1 MATCKD
7 CLHCEACTDLLES
20 MGYTVNGDGQDA
32 DKLCD
37 KFDFKQKGGI
47 AVALTPEQWQTVL
60 HWLQYGADYHNAKMH
75 EWLAVCNDK
84 EMGAAKAAQHEKEAA
99 EAAAL
104 HKIIAQAI
112 MEDSTNEKPES

>member
-20 MGYTVNGDGQDA
+20 MGYTVDGDGQDA

-37 KFDFKQKGGI
+37 QFQPKQQGGI

-60 HWLQYGADYHNAKMH
+60 HWLQYGADYHDAKRH
-75 EWLAVCNDK
+75 EWLAGCHDK
-84 EMGAAKAAQHEKEAA
+84 KMGAEKAAEHERRDCGASPA
-99 EAAAL
+99 
-104 HKIIAQAI
+104 
-112 MEDSTNEKPES
+112 